1 MRKFVHNLNPILKLL
16 LFSYVTHRYQNGG
29 NKEINNKSGWM
40 NRALHSIVQ
49 CIIVDGWTEHFTLY
63 FNA

>member
-29 NKEINNKSGWM
+29 NKEINNLLVFQWKYG
-40 NRALHSIVQ
+40 
-49 CIIVDGWTEHFTLY
+49 
-63 FNA
+63 

>member
-29 NKEINNKSGWM
+29 NKEINNKKVKM
-40 NRALHSIVQ
+40 QKCVSIT
-49 CIIVDGWTEHFTLY
+49 DTDST
-63 FNA
+63 N